1 MAANIARLRG
11 GMQYKELAERL
22 AAIGRPLT
30 PVAIRDIENAKRN
43 VTVDDLMAFAIVF
56 DVSPLT
62 LLMPQSGSRNIT
74 THVTGYLDEM
84 GCNVAWLWARAD
96 EPLELPGEP
105 GKADA
110 MNEREIELFRMR
122 ARPTVID
129 ARTAHGRPDD
139 WTADVT
145 LGPDTPE
152 GEATWIEAARKAYG
166 QLIRPPQGSYGFGNL
181 GDGE

>member
-22 AAIGRPLT
+22 AAIGWPLT

-62 LLMPQSGSRNIT
+62 LLMPQSGSKDIT
-74 THVTGYLDEM
+74 THVTGYADEM

-96 EPLELPGEP
+96 EPLELPQDPALPSHAMNDKETALFRLRSRPDIDPRDTITAVANWVPAAAGDAA
-105 GKADA
+105 KADA
-110 MNEREIELFRMR
+110 DALKEAWRR
-122 ARPTVID
+122 AY
-129 ARTAHGRPDD
+129 A
-139 WTADVT
+139 
-145 LGPDTPE
+145 
-152 GEATWIEAARKAYG
+152 